1 MGSTTYCLSTAI
13 DLCFF
18 KTKTRC
24 TIVISP
30 ARNLLRPISS
40 CRRPPL
46 LLGGAPLH
54 VAARRGRRLAASL
67 LLSDGAADGRAAA
80 EDGATAYR
88 VAEEEGDAEMAEL
101 LERWRLGPEKEEEGK
116 GGRNSSEDILREID
130 DCCQGQK
137 TASSPSSSPPLW
149 LRFCSQCDEAEG
161 EFYTLDRTRMEDHI
175 RSAHGGG
182 EVPPRA
188 APVVEIG
195 KLRNCF
201 H

>member
-1 MGSTTYCLSTAI
+1 M
-13 DLCFF
+13 
-18 KTKTRC
+18 
-24 TIVISP
+24 
-30 ARNLLRPISS
+30 
-40 CRRPPL
+40 
-46 LLGGAPLH
+46 
-54 VAARRGRRLAASL
+54 
-67 LLSDGAADGRAAA
+67 
-80 EDGATAYR
+80 
-88 VAEEEGDAEMAEL
+88 AEEEGDAEMAEL
-101 LERWRLGPEKEEEGK
+101 LKRWRLGPEKEEGK
-116 GGRNSSEDILREID
+116 GGRNSSDALLREID

-137 TASSPSSSPPLW
+137 TASPPSSSSPPLW

-161 EFYTLDRTRMEDHI
+161 EFYTLDRARMEDHI